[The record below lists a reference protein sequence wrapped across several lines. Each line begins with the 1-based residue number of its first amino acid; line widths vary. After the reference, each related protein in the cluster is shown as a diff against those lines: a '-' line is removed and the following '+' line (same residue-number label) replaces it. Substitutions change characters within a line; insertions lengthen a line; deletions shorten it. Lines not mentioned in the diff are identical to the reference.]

1 MAEHHVSVDSSPAA
15 RRLIARLAVAA
26 AALAVLVAA
35 VIVLAGMEARHDGP
49 RVAAGSDA
57 RAVRRE
63 KDMARLARW
72 REIRRQ
78 ARACGSRSGTVES
91 PCAPLHGDVARRDPS
106 SQK

>member
-1 MAEHHVSVDSSPAA
+1 MPANHVSVDSSPVA
-15 RRLIARLAVAA
+15 RRLITRLAVVTAA
-26 AALAVLVAA
+26 FAVLVAA
-35 VIVLAGMEARHDGP
+35 VIVLAGMEARHDDS
-49 RVAAGSDA
+49 RVAAGSGA

-106 SQK
+106 PQK